1 MKTKNLFVSVVLALF
16 VCTLICA
23 VLIYP
28 FGANRAYAEEAE
40 GTETE
45 IITEVPETEQ
55 GEESE
60 TDKKVN
66 ILIGKVNGFLEST
79 TSKWETTWKPL
90 IFGSSTAVLGLL
102 GAIFL
107 VIKNGKKFKNKI
119 LAFMVKNKELE
130 VEKKTLTEK
139 LEYMN
144 KRDQEQNALIM
155 ELSAIKEGVNR
166 SNEIAEKTDKK
177 ITYIARGTVHAWAEC
192 APAVRETVKAIDGTV
207 NEDDEETNV

>member
-1 MKTKNLFVSVVLALF
+1 MKTKKLRISALLALF
-16 VCTLICA
+16 VCLFFCVIAALSLNLNT
-23 VLIYP
+23 V
-28 FGANRAYAEEAE
+28 RAEEINAE
-40 GTETE
+40 ETE
-45 IITEVPETEQ
+45 ITAVSGEEETE
-55 GEESE
+55 ETE
-60 TDKKVN
+60 TDKKIN
-66 ILIGKVNGFLEST
+66 ALIGKVNGYMDSAV
-79 TSKWETTWKPL
+79 SKWETTWKPL
-90 IFGSSTAVLGLL
+90 IFGSSTAVLGLI

>member
-1 MKTKNLFVSVVLALF
+1 MKTKKLRISALLALF
-16 VCTLICA
+16 VCLFFCVIAALSLNLNT
-23 VLIYP
+23 V
-28 FGANRAYAEEAE
+28 RAEEINAE
-40 GTETE
+40 ETE
-45 IITEVPETEQ
+45 ITAVSGEEETE
-55 GEESE
+55 ETE
-60 TDKKVN
+60 TDKKIN
-66 ILIGKVNGFLEST
+66 ALIGKVNGYMDSAV
-79 TSKWETTWKPL
+79 SKWETTWKPL

-166 SNEIAEKTDKK
+166 SNEIAEKTDKR